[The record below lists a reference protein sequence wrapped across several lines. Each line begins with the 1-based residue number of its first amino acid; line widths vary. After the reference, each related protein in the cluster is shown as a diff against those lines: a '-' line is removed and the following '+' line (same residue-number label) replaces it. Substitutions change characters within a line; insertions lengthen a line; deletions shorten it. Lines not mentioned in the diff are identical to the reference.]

1 MLKKICATLLLLLT
15 ILHPKVEK
23 TSLSKT
29 KFNINTI
36 HLKWEPKEVHLS
48 WIKDSLIQPIP
59 NNQWNIQWESQPL
72 HPRIAGITRLIGE
85 RQILIDLNPM
95 WKWDWDH
102 VFMHELIHAKQ
113 IQDGRLE
120 IKNNTWY
127 WDGELCDWTLPW
139 SARPWEI
146 DAETRACKAIAQNK

>member
-36 HLKWEPKEVHLS
+36 HLKWEPKEFHLS
-48 WIKDSLIQPIP
+48 WIKDSLTQPIP

-72 HPRIAGITRLIGE
+72 HPGIAGITRLIGE

-102 VFMHELIHAKQ
+102 VYMHELIHAKQ

-120 IKNNTWY
+120 IKNY
-127 WDGELCDWTLPW
+127 AIKFFLYGYALPQDGIELHKNYFLNFLLWL
-139 SARPWEI
+139 I
-146 DAETRACKAIAQNK
+146 

>member
-1 MLKKICATLLLLLT
+1 MLKKICATLILLLT

-23 TSLSKT
+23 TSLSKI
-29 KFNINTI
+29 NISAI

-48 WIKDSLIQPIP
+48 WIKDSLTQPIP
-59 NNQWNIQWESQPL
+59 NKQWDIQWESQPL